1 MKRLLTVLAA
11 SLIVLSLCSCKNENS
26 AQSSSSAA
34 SSDSSISTTESYVSS
49 ENNTY
54 ESPEKSLPSAEEPVF
69 SDEKDY
75 KDTLAG
81 KYLDI
86 NKLTDKTKKNVVD
99 IINGDTLS
107 LILDGNI
114 AAAQGIS
121 FNFSTT
127 VSKDGSK
134 LYLSTT
140 AVGRTN
146 TILRDDT
153 AVYSLD
159 DKTKTASLL
168 QKLGEE
174 SSGEVS
180 PFYKSDTV
188 TRAVTIITAIFGSNE
203 LSFVNSGNEDYDGF
217 VYYFEE
223 YKSGSTL
230 IKLLY
235 DGNTLKYVIIDK
247 DGSES
252 LLTIE
257 RLSAVPDDSLL
268 ELPKDY
274 KVE

>member
-49 ENNTY
+49 ENNTS

-159 DKTKTASLL
+159 DKTKTASLV

>member
-49 ENNTY
+49 ENNTS